1 MSEPPRYFVEQT
13 PARQRNVA
21 LALARLTRPF
31 SVFGPVLAEGD
42 DFDALASRLAQD
54 ASEADPPLVLATEA
68 VRHRLWQMPALA
80 ADDEPPTPAWFAYRS
95 VVAHIYAADAVVSA
109 PAEGLWNAYLAV
121 QDLLDEAG
129 QQAGD
134 EHLAER
140 LEDAVRAALTQEDDV
155 RFNQLHD
162 EVATVAEALVQRR

>member
-1 MSEPPRYFVEQT
+1 VVSEPPRYFVEQT

-42 DFDALASRLAQD
+42 DFDALASRLPQD
-54 ASEADPPLVLATEA
+54 ASEADPTLVLATEA

-95 VVAHIYAADAVVSA
+95 VVAHIYAADAVS
-109 PAEGLWNAYLAV
+109 P
-121 QDLLDEAG
+121 
-129 QQAGD
+129 
-134 EHLAER
+134 H
-140 LEDAVRAALTQEDDV
+140 
-155 RFNQLHD
+155 
-162 EVATVAEALVQRR
+162 QRRACGTRTWLSKTCSMRRASRLAMNTSQRGWKTPFAPR

>member
-80 ADDEPPTPAWFAYRS
+80 ADDEPPTRLGSRTGRS
-95 VVAHIYAADAVVSA
+95 SRTST
-109 PAEGLWNAYLAV
+109 PLMPSSP
-121 QDLLDEAG
+121 
-129 QQAGD
+129 
-134 EHLAER
+134 R
-140 LEDAVRAALTQEDDV
+140 
-155 RFNQLHD
+155 
-162 EVATVAEALVQRR
+162 QRRACGTRTWLSKTCSMRRASRLAMNTSRRGWKTPFAPR